1 MIRTAMILAAGR
13 GERMRPLTDTTPKPL
28 LEVAG
33 RSMLDRILDQL
44 EASGVDNIVVN
55 AHHLGQQIVD
65 RVGNRARVVVEDRL
79 LDTGGGVKNALPL
92 LGDEPFMVINGDGLW
107 RPHTEALVHRFD
119 GRWDPERMDAILLLQ
134 PLYKMFDRDPADRGD
149 YFIEPRGLV
158 RHRGQAPLSPYAF
171 ASMSVCSADMFRDSP
186 DVPFS
191 LRLLWD
197 RAERAGR
204 LAGMIHEG
212 DWFHIG
218 TPQAL
223 AAVDRHLQG

>member
-1 MIRTAMILAAGR
+1 MIKTAMILAAGR

-28 LEVAG
+28 LKVGG
-33 RSMLDRILDQL
+33 RTMLDRILDQL
-44 EASGVDNIVVN
+44 EGARVDNIVVN

-65 RVGNRARVVVEDRL
+65 HVGNRARVIVEDQL

-92 LGDEPFMVINGDGLW
+92 LGDGPFLVVNGDGLW
-107 RPHTEALVHRFD
+107 TEPVEPIAVRFD
-119 GRWDPERMDAILLLQ
+119 GRWDIDRMDAILLLQ
-134 PLYKMFDRDPADRGD
+134 PLYKMQNRDPAERGD

-186 DVPFS
+186 EGPFS

-223 AAVDRHLQG
+223 AAVERHLQE